1 MNIRIPD
8 LDAIVGKGPPQ
19 PIGLPALTKMAFDGA
34 DLAPVWNALV
44 MRVDEDPRDAA
55 AYLDLS
61 TIAHIQGRPD
71 DRRLLQALALEIG
84 RIFRQPAAPAAN
96 PPIRLLAF
104 MAPGDFLANM
114 PIEFMLE
121 DANVTLDMVYVLLG
135 DPLPQT
141 LPDHDVAIVAI
152 SESSRNQPLLR
163 ELDGLLRSWP
173 RPVVN
178 APDRIARLTRDGTW
192 ALLRSAPGVTV
203 PINARV
209 DRTTMERIAGGDT
222 PLGAVLAGQSFPI
235 IARPLDSHAGEGL
248 EKLDD
253 PAALAGY
260 LFRRAEPEFYLA
272 PFIDYRGSDGL
283 FRKYRVALIAGRP
296 YASHMAV
303 STHWMI
309 HYLNADMMTQADRRA
324 EEARFMATFDE
335 DFAIRHATALDAIAQ
350 RAGLEYLPFDCG
362 ETRDGRLLVF
372 ETGTNMIVHAMDS
385 PELFPYKRPQMKK
398 VFAAFET
405 MLREVC
411 RRAPGIAIAA

>member
-1 MNIRIPD
+1 MNVMSD
-8 LDAIVGKGPPQ
+8 LDALVGRGPPV
-19 PIGLPALTKMAFDGA
+19 PIGLPTLAKMAFDGA

-44 MRVDEDPRDAA
+44 MRVDQDPRDAA

-71 DRRLLQALALEIG
+71 DRQLLQALALEIG
-84 RIFRQPAAPAAN
+84 RVYRQPAAATTS

-114 PIEFMLE
+114 PIEFMLQ
-121 DANVTLDMVYVLLG
+121 DANVTLDMVYLLPG
-135 DPLPQT
+135 HPLPQT
-141 LPDHDVAIVAI
+141 LPDHDVAIVAV

-163 ELDGLLRSWP
+163 ELDGLVRSWP

-192 ALLRSAPGVTV
+192 ALLESAPGVTI

-209 DRTTMERIAGGDT
+209 DRPTMERVAGGGE
-222 PLGAVLAGQSFPI
+222 PLGTVLGGRMFPI
-235 IARPLDSHAGEGL
+235 VARPLDSHAGEGL

-253 PAALAGY
+253 RAALAGY
-260 LFRRAEPEFYLA
+260 LLRRPEREFYLA
-272 PFIDYRGSDGL
+272 PFVDYRGSDGL
-283 FRKYRVALIAGRP
+283 YRKYRVALIAGRA

-309 HYLNADMMTQADRRA
+309 HYLNADMMGQASRRA
-324 EEARFMATFDE
+324 EEARFMATFE
-335 DFAIRHATALDAIAQ
+335 NDFAVRHATALDSIAR

-385 PELFPYKRPQMKK
+385 PDLFPYKHPQMKK

-405 MLREVC
+405 MLRDVC
-411 RRAPGIAIAA
+411 RRGPGVAIAA

>member
-1 MNIRIPD
+1 MDIRMPQ
-8 LDAIVGKGPPQ
+8 LDTGVGSEPPV
-19 PIGLPALTKMAFDGA
+19 PIGLPTLAKMAFDGA

-44 MRVDEDPRDAA
+44 TRVDQDPRDAA

-71 DRRLLQALALEIG
+71 DRLVLQALALEIS
-84 RIFRQPAAPAAN
+84 RIYRQPATATTS

-114 PIEFMLE
+114 PIEFMLQ
-121 DANVTLDMVYVLLG
+121 DANVTLDMVYVLPG
-135 DPLPQT
+135 QPLPQA
-141 LPDHDVAIVAI
+141 LPDHDVAIVAVA
-152 SESSRNQPLLR
+152 ESSPNQPLLR
-163 ELDGLLRSWP
+163 ELDGLLPAWP

-192 ALLRSAPGVTV
+192 ALLESAPGVAI

-209 DRTTMERIAGGDT
+209 DRPTMERIVAGGE
-222 PLGAVLAGQSFPI
+222 PLGAVLGGKTFPI
-235 IARPLDSHAGEGL
+235 VARPLDSHAGEGL

-253 PAALAGY
+253 PAALGSY
-260 LFRRAEPEFYLA
+260 LLRRPEHEFYLA

-283 FRKYRVALIAGRP
+283 YRKYRVALIAGRP

-309 HYLNADMMTQADRRA
+309 HYLNADMMGQANRRA
-324 EEARFMATFDE
+324 EEARFMATFE
-335 DFAIRHATALDAIAQ
+335 NDFAARHATALDAIAR

-385 PELFPYKRPQMKK
+385 PELFPYKRPQMEK

-405 MLREVC
+405 MLRKIC
-411 RRAPGIAIAA
+411 RRPPGIAIAA